1 MQKAEKIYL
10 IGFMGS
16 GKSTTGRR
24 LAGYLSWSFVD
35 LDELIEKK
43 AGMKIRDIFSEK
55 GEEFFRVSEAEALK
69 ETESISNA
77 VIATGGGA
85 PCFGENMKFMLA
97 NGLTIYLKL
106 PPDKLKERLA
116 KSGGKRPLLQGID
129 NENLEEYI
137 SGKLREREKW
147 YSSAKLIID
156 CNKTSFHGLCSMVK
170 KLII

>member
-1 MQKAEKIYL
+1 MQKTDKIYI

-16 GKSTTGRR
+16 GKSTTGRK
-24 LAGYLSWSFVD
+24 LAGFLKWSFVD

-43 AGMKIRDIFSEK
+43 SGMKIRDIFSEK
-55 GEEFFRVSEAEALK
+55 GEEYFRLSEAEALK
-69 ETESISNA
+69 ETESLSDT

-85 PCFGENMKFMLA
+85 PCFGENMKFMLD

-106 PPDKLKERLA
+106 PPDKLKDRLA
-116 KSGGKRPLLQGID
+116 KPDGKRPLLEGID
-129 NENLEEYI
+129 KDNLEQYI
-137 SGKLREREKW
+137 SAKLGEREKW

-156 CNKTSFHGLCSMVK
+156 CNKTGFRGLCSMVK

>member
-1 MQKAEKIYL
+1 MQKADKIYI

-24 LAGYLSWSFVD
+24 LADFLKWSFVD

-55 GEEFFRVSEAEALK
+55 GEEYFRLSEAETLK
-69 ETESISNA
+69 ETESFSNA

-85 PCFGENMKFMLA
+85 PCFGENMKFMLE

-106 PPDKLKERLA
+106 PPDKLKDRLA
-116 KSGGKRPLLQGID
+116 KPDGKRPLLEGID
-129 NENLEEYI
+129 KDNLEQYI
-137 SGKLREREKW
+137 SAKLGEREKW

-156 CNKTSFHGLCSMVK
+156 CNKTGFRGLCSMVK